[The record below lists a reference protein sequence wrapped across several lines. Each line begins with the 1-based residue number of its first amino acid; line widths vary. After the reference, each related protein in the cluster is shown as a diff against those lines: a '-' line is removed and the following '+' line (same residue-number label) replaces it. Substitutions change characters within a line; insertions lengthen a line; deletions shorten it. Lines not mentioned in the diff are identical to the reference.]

1 MFMWVQS
8 DDETVYTKM
17 ERSPIKKSKRMQ
29 QIQQLPKK
37 KAGASSNS
45 ADSASNAQCPNPQ
58 AGSYIEEYAPKIS
71 QFYRKQYNGE
81 KSDE

>member
-1 MFMWVQS
+1 MPVEPKMFIWAQS

-17 ERSPIKKSKRMQ
+17 EPTPIKKSKRMQ

-45 ADSASNAQCPNPQ
+45 ADSASNAQCPNP
-58 AGSYIEEYAPKIS
+58 
-71 QFYRKQYNGE
+71 
-81 KSDE
+81 